1 VHFYLARKQ
10 RLLNFGASTPLAET
24 ASVFAEIL
32 LDNLLLER
40 LSPEERTLL
49 LAERVEDA
57 IGTLFRQVMYT
68 FFERRSL
75 EARREAALSPEAFHG
90 IWQEEQGRLY
100 GDAVEWTELDQAA
113 WAGIPHF
120 VHFRFYTYSYALGYL
135 VVLALYGKYQEEGK
149 AFVPKYLGILEAGE
163 SQSPKEILAQAGVDL
178 ASEAFFQ
185 YGFGVLESWLK
196 ALP

>member
-1 VHFYLARKQ
+1 

-32 LDNLLLER
+32 LDDLLLER

-90 IWQEEQGRLY
+90 IW
-100 GDAVEWTELDQAA
+100 
-113 WAGIPHF
+113 
-120 VHFRFYTYSYALGYL
+120 
-135 VVLALYGKYQEEGK
+135 
-149 AFVPKYLGILEAGE
+149 
-163 SQSPKEILAQAGVDL
+163 
-178 ASEAFFQ
+178 
-185 YGFGVLESWLK
+185 
-196 ALP
+196 